1 MGLGVRL
8 LRGAGPV
15 LGLLLLA
22 APAVLAQ
29 VLLRAQTFN
38 TTPTVYC
45 AFGDLSVSACFKS
58 DRPWGLC
65 ITL

>member
-1 MGLGVRL
+1 MGVGLRL

-29 VLLRAQTFN
+29 ILLQAQTFN
-38 TTPTVYC
+38 ITPTVYC
-45 AFGDLSVSACFKS
+45 AFGDLSVGACSKS

-65 ITL
+65 ITP